1 MTGVNLPLFQLL
13 QLNEQHL
20 SRAIMTAFITLKRK
34 EQTERERAAGEA
46 SDVLLIKT
54 QMMSVAETEEYF
66 EVR

>member
-1 MTGVNLPLFQLL
+1 
-13 QLNEQHL
+13 
-20 SRAIMTAFITLKRK
+20 MTAFITLKRK